1 MMKQENAQAQH
12 PETAQSM
19 SAGIGSCTTSQP
31 TGLVDR
37 GHHCLISP
45 EGPPG
50 LPLGLGRSEASSKS
64 LVTAPAPLSSGI
76 SSKKNWLE
84 AKAGPPSHL
93 LLAEKGPLGSV
104 QAGLYRWKN

>member
-1 MMKQENAQAQH
+1 MHRPSTQEVLNPCQ
-12 PETAQSM
+12 PELAAAPQVSPL
-19 SAGIGSCTTSQP
+19 GW
-31 TGLVDR
+31 LVDR

-45 EGPPG
+45 EGPPV

-84 AKAGPPSHL
+84 AMVGPPTHL